1 MKLIKNK
8 TSNSDVAE
16 VITHDVTPLE
26 VNTDDRAYTKLGWIV
41 VLAGV
46 CGFLVWASLAP
57 LDKGV
62 PLSGS
67 VAKESNRKAVQHLM
81 GGTIDDILVK
91 EGDSVKAGQV
101 LVRMNGVQASSQ
113 AEVTRAQYYSARATE
128 ARLIAERDGKSSVT
142 FPAALEASKDDPRVA
157 QNVSLQTQ
165 LFTSRQSALRNEL
178 GAMDETAAGIKL
190 QVAGTEATRD
200 SKKEQLVILK
210 EQLGNMRELAK
221 EGYVPR
227 SRLLDLERTYL
238 QTNGALAE
246 DIGNIGRAR
255 RQIAELGLKR
265 SQRMQE
271 FQREVRTQLADIQK
285 EADAL
290 GSRLAGE
297 TYMLKNIDVKAPV
310 DGVVMGISVF
320 TRGGVVA
327 PGFRMMD
334 VVPTGDALIVEGQLP
349 INLVDKVHAGLPVE
363 FIFSAFNSNSTPHIP
378 GVVSTVSADRL
389 TDEKSGMPY
398 YKVSAKVTPEGLKM
412 IGKHKL
418 EVRPGMPVELF
429 VKTGERTMMNYLF
442 KPVIDRAKT
451 SMSEE

>member
-8 TSNSDVAE
+8 TAHSDVTE
-16 VITHDVTPLE
+16 VITHDASPLE
-26 VNTDDRAYTKLGWIV
+26 VNTDASAYTRMGWGV
-41 VLAGV
+41 VLAGF
-46 CGFLVWASLAP
+46 CGFIAWASLAP

-62 PLSGS
+62 PMVGA
-67 VAKESNRKAVQHLM
+67 VAKESNRKAVQHLS

-113 AEVTRAQYYSARATE
+113 ADVTRVQYFSARATE

-142 FPAALEASKDDPRVA
+142 FPAALESAKADPRVA

-165 LFTSRQSALRNEL
+165 LFTSRQSALSSEL
-178 GAMDETAAGIKL
+178 SAMDETVKGIKL
-190 QVAGTEATRD
+190 QVAGTEASRD
-200 SKKEQLVILK
+200 SKKEQLAILK

-227 SRLLDLERTYL
+227 SRLLDLERTYS

-265 SQRMQE
+265 NQRAQE
-271 FQREVRTQLADIQK
+271 FQREVRTQLADVQK

-290 GSRLAGE
+290 GSRMEAE
-297 TYMLKNIDVKAPV
+297 TFLVENVDVKAPV

-349 INLVDKVHAGLPVE
+349 INLVDKVHPGLPVE
-363 FIFSAFNSNSTPHIP
+363 FIFSAFNTNSTPHIP

-389 TDEKSGMPY
+389 TDEKTGMPY
-398 YKVSAKVTPEGLKM
+398 YKVNAKVTPEGLKL
-412 IGKHKL
+412 IAKNKL
-418 EVRPGMPVELF
+418 EVRPGMPVDLF

-442 KPVIDRAKT
+442 KPMIDRAKT